1 MCINIHILWIMTKC
15 DYPKCEF
22 RQLNTHIYKYRHKR
36 INAYRFKRIYIYII
50 QIFMDNDKM

>member
-22 RQLNTHIYKYRHKR
+22 RKLNTHIYKYRHKR
-36 INAYRFKRIYIYII
+36 INAYRFKRIYII